1 MKRFDSVLLRIFLY
15 GMPLIFLLAIF
26 SYSYDSVP
34 PASAS
39 NYIKLLDNFS
49 GLMFMSWMLLSIY
62 LGIRLM
68 FSGVFR
74 EKVLTKLTFIKERDE
89 REVMLTGK
97 AAKTTMLTTLA
108 ILIFLFVL
116 SCLQISFYSI
126 PSEKG
131 IDEKATMISCDVKL
145 ELLENFPKD
154 DVQEA
159 TQKQTIFAYT
169 GLPISSSAVIL
180 GLIVWQV
187 VAYNDSMR
195 RFMK

>member
-1 MKRFDSVLLRIFLY
+1 MKRFDSVLLKTFLY
-15 GMPLIFLLAIF
+15 GLPLIFLLAIL
-26 SYSYDSVP
+26 SYSYNSIP
-34 PASAS
+34 PAFAS
-39 NYIKLLDNFS
+39 NYIKLLDDFA
-49 GLMFMSWMLLSIY
+49 GFMFMSWMLLSIY

-68 FSGVFR
+68 FFGVFR

-97 AAKTTMLTTLA
+97 AAKATMLITLA

-116 SCLQISFYSI
+116 SCFQISVYST
-126 PSEKG
+126 PSEKSING
-131 IDEKATMISCDVKL
+131 KTNIISLDVKL
-145 ELLENFPKD
+145 ELLENLPKD

-159 TQKQTIFAYT
+159 IQKQTIFSYA

-187 VAYNDSMR
+187 AAYNYSMR
-195 RFMK
+195 RLMK